1 MDTVGLN
8 MEKAI
13 ATTSVFLPGESHGQQ
28 SLASY
33 SPWVCKESDTP
44 ERLTHTHKQTGL
56 KKIPQRTGKEKAPV
70 NGYKVN
76 MA

>member
-44 ERLTHTHKQTGL
+44 ERLTHTQTNRL
-56 KKIPQRTGKEKAPV
+56 KKDTSENWQREGSSEWI
-70 NGYKVN
+70 
-76 MA
+76 